1 MNEKNLAPK
10 NIEGTYTLTIE
21 GKTITITDS
30 SGHTKTANCAPDD
43 TFNLGEGVNLAM
55 NCLHDKT
62 IRVGDIVKVTH
73 PGQCYTTYVS
83 WIERNVK
90 SIREAALYRYN
101 ESIEAGGRYRV
112 LYVAK
117 HSAEHSRGLAD
128 RVLCYIQE
136 YGAYSSGIVHS
147 AGAND
152 DYAPCYLI
160 NIEGVE
166 KI

>member
-1 MNEKNLAPK
+1 MNEKNFAPK

-21 GKTITITDS
+21 GKTISITDS

-55 NCLHDKT
+55 SRLHDKT
-62 IRVGDIVKVTH
+62 IRVGDIVRVTR

-101 ESIEAGGRYRV
+101 ESIEADGEYRV
-112 LYVAK
+112 LYM
-117 HSAEHSRGLAD
+117 AEHGRSSDG
-128 RVLCYIQE
+128 VLCYIQE
-136 YGAYSSGIVHS
+136 YNVYPNEKI
-147 AGAND
+147 D
-152 DYAPCYLI
+152 DYMPCYLI
-160 NIEGVE
+160 NIKGVE

>member
-21 GKTITITDS
+21 GKTVSITDS

-55 NCLHDKT
+55 SRLHDKT
-62 IRVGDIVKVTH
+62 IRVGDIVKVTR
-73 PGQCYTTYVS
+73 PGQCYTTYVD

-90 SIREAALYRYN
+90 SIREAILYKYN
-101 ESIEAGGRYRV
+101 ESMEAGGKYRV

-117 HSAEHSRGLAD
+117 HSAKRSRRYGD
-128 RVLCYIQE
+128 RILCYIQE
-136 YGAYSSGIVHS
+136 CNAYGGI
-147 AGAND
+147 D
-152 DYAPCYLI
+152 DCAPCYLI
-160 NIEGVE
+160 NVEGVE

>member
-55 NCLHDKT
+55 NRLHDKT
-62 IRVGDIVKVTH
+62 IRVGDIVKVTC
-73 PGQCYTTYVS
+73 PGKCYSTYIG

-101 ESIEAGGRYRV
+101 ESIEASGKYRV
-112 LYVAK
+112 LYVA
-117 HSAEHSRGLAD
+117 EHGRSSDG
-128 RVLCYIQE
+128 VLCYIQE
-136 YGAYSSGIVHS
+136 CCRGKI
-147 AGAND
+147 D
-152 DYAPCYLI
+152 DRMPCYLI
-160 NIEGVE
+160 NIKGVE

>member
-43 TFNLGEGVNLAM
+43 IFNLGEGVNLAM
-55 NCLHDKT
+55 NRLHDKT
-62 IRVGDIVKVTH
+62 IRVGDIVKVIR
-73 PGQCYTTYVS
+73 PGQCYTTYVG

-101 ESIEAGGRYRV
+101 ESIEAGGSIEFFIWPNMNAFLMVAFCAIFKSTLYIPVETLRTMRRV
-112 LYVAK
+112 
-117 HSAEHSRGLAD
+117 
-128 RVLCYIQE
+128 I
-136 YGAYSSGIVHS
+136 
-147 AGAND
+147 
-152 DYAPCYLI
+152 
-160 NIEGVE
+160 
-166 KI
+166 

>member
-21 GKTITITDS
+21 GKTISITDS

-55 NCLHDKT
+55 NRLHDNT
-62 IRVGDIVKVTH
+62 IRVGDIVKVTR
-73 PGQCYTTYVS
+73 PGQCYTTYVD

-90 SIREAALYRYN
+90 SIREAILYKYN
-101 ESIEAGGRYRV
+101 ESMEAGGKYRV

-117 HSAEHSRGLAD
+117 HGAKCSRRYGD
-128 RVLCYIQE
+128 RILCYIQE
-136 YGAYSSGIVHS
+136 CNAYGGI
-147 AGAND
+147 D
-152 DYAPCYLI
+152 DCAPCYLI
-160 NIEGVE
+160 NVEGVE

>member
-21 GKTITITDS
+21 GKTISITDS

-43 TFNLGEGVNLAM
+43 TFDLGEGVNLAM
-55 NCLHDKT
+55 SRLHDKT
-62 IRVGDIVKVTH
+62 ICVGDIVKVIR
-73 PGQCYTTYVS
+73 PGQCYTTYVG

-101 ESIEAGGRYRV
+101 ESIEADGKYKV
-112 LYVAK
+112 LYM
-117 HSAEHSRGLAD
+117 AEHGRRFDDGI
-128 RVLCYIQE
+128 LCYIQK
-136 YGAYSSGIVHS
+136 YAVYSNGEV
-147 AGAND
+147 D
-152 DYAPCYLI
+152 ELAPCYLI
-160 NIEGVE
+160 NIKGVE

>member
-30 SGHTKTANCAPDD
+30 SGRTKTANCAPDD

-55 NCLHDKT
+55 SRLHDKT
-62 IRVGDIVKVTH
+62 IRVGDIVKVTR
-73 PGQCYTTYVS
+73 PGQCYTTYVG

-90 SIREAALYRYN
+90 SIREAALYRYD
-101 ESIEAGGRYRV
+101 ESIEAGGEYRV
-112 LYVAK
+112 LYMDE
-117 HSAEHSRGLAD
+117 HGRSSADG
-128 RVLCYIQE
+128 VLCYVQKCNVRPDGTI
-136 YGAYSSGIVHS
+136 
-147 AGAND
+147 D
-152 DYAPCYLI
+152 DYMMPCYLI
-160 NIEGVE
+160 NIKGVE

>member
-21 GKTITITDS
+21 GKTVSITDS

-55 NCLHDKT
+55 SRLHDKT
-62 IRVGDIVKVTH
+62 IRVGDIVTVIR
-73 PGQCYTTYVS
+73 PGQCYTTYVG

-101 ESIEAGGRYRV
+101 ESIEAGGEYRV
-112 LYVAK
+112 LYM
-117 HSAEHSRGLAD
+117 AEHGRSSD
-128 RVLCYIQE
+128 DSVLCYVQKYAVYSNGQIDE
-136 YGAYSSGIVHS
+136 YS
-147 AGAND
+147 
-152 DYAPCYLI
+152 PCYLI
-160 NIEGVE
+160 NIKGVE

>member
-21 GKTITITDS
+21 GKTISITDS

-55 NCLHDKT
+55 NRLHDKT
-62 IRVGDIVKVTH
+62 IRVGDIVKVIH
-73 PGQCYTTYVS
+73 PGLCYSTYVG

-90 SIREAALYRYN
+90 SIREAALYKYD
-101 ESIEAGGRYRV
+101 ESIKAGGKYRV
-112 LYVAK
+112 LYVA
-117 HSAEHSRGLAD
+117 EHGIGNGD
-128 RVLCYIQE
+128 TVLCYVQKYTMNYDEEIDE
-136 YGAYSSGIVHS
+136 
-147 AGAND
+147 N
-152 DYAPCYLI
+152 APCYLI
-160 NIEGVE
+160 SIKGVE

>member
-21 GKTITITDS
+21 GKTISITDS
-30 SGHTKTANCAPDD
+30 SGYTKTANCAPDD

-55 NCLHDKT
+55 SRLHDKT
-62 IRVGDIVKVTH
+62 IRVGDIVKVTR
-73 PGQCYTTYVS
+73 PGQCYTTYVG

-101 ESIEAGGRYRV
+101 ESIEAGGEYRV
-112 LYVAK
+112 LYM
-117 HSAEHSRGLAD
+117 AD
-128 RVLCYIQE
+128 HGRSCADGVLCYIQE
-136 YGAYSSGIVHS
+136 HNVYPSGKIE
-147 AGAND
+147 
-152 DYAPCYLI
+152 DYMPCYLI
-160 NIEGVE
+160 NIKGVE

>member
-30 SGHTKTANCAPDD
+30 SGYTKTANCAPDD

-55 NCLHDKT
+55 NRLHDKT
-62 IRVGDIVKVTH
+62 IRVGDIVTVTR
-73 PGQCYTTYVS
+73 PGQCYTTYVE

-101 ESIEAGGRYRV
+101 ESIEAGGAYRV
-112 LYVAK
+112 LYMG
-117 HSAEHSRGLAD
+117 EHGRSSDGD
-128 RVLCYIQE
+128 LCYIQE
-136 YGAYSSGIVHS
+136 YNVYPSGKIEE
-147 AGAND
+147 
-152 DYAPCYLI
+152 YAPCYLI
-160 NIEGVE
+160 NIKGVE

>member
-21 GKTITITDS
+21 SKTISITDS

-43 TFNLGEGVNLAM
+43 MFNLGEGVNLAM
-55 NCLHDKT
+55 NRLHDKT
-62 IRVGDIVKVTH
+62 IRVGDIVTVTR
-73 PGQCYTTYVS
+73 PGRCYTTYVN

-101 ESIEAGGRYRV
+101 ESIEAGGKYRV
-112 LYVAK
+112 LYVAEHK
-117 HSAEHSRGLAD
+117 KGSAD
-128 RVLCYIQE
+128 TVLCYVQKYEVYYNGEIDE
-136 YGAYSSGIVHS
+136 
-147 AGAND
+147 
-152 DYAPCYLI
+152 YAPCYLI
-160 NIEGVE
+160 NIKGVE

>member
-55 NCLHDKT
+55 NRLHDKT
-62 IRVGDIVKVTH
+62 IRVGDIVTVTRS
-73 PGQCYTTYVS
+73 GKCYTTYVD

-101 ESIEAGGRYRV
+101 ESIEAGGEYRV
-112 LYVAK
+112 LYM
-117 HSAEHSRGLAD
+117 AEHGRSSDG
-128 RVLCYIQE
+128 VLCYVQKYNVFSNGKI
-136 YGAYSSGIVHS
+136 
-147 AGAND
+147 D

>member
-21 GKTITITDS
+21 GKTITITDQE
-30 SGHTKTANCAPDD
+30 GHTKTANCAPDD

-55 NCLHDKT
+55 NRLHDKT
-62 IRVGDIVKVTH
+62 IRVGDIVKVTR
-73 PGQCYTTYVS
+73 PGQCYTTYVE

-101 ESIEAGGRYRV
+101 ESIEADGEYRV
-112 LYVAK
+112 LYM
-117 HSAEHSRGLAD
+117 AEHGRSSDG
-128 RVLCYIQE
+128 VLCYIQE
-136 YGAYSSGIVHS
+136 YNVYSSGNV
-147 AGAND
+147 N

-160 NIEGVE
+160 NIKGVE

>member
-21 GKTITITDS
+21 GKTISITDS

-55 NCLHDKT
+55 GRLHDKT
-62 IRVGDIVKVTH
+62 IRVGDIVKVTR

-101 ESIEAGGRYRV
+101 ESIEADGKYRV

-117 HSAEHSRGLAD
+117 HGAKRSRRYGD
-128 RVLCYIQE
+128 RILCYIQE
-136 YGAYSSGIVHS
+136 CNAYGGI
-147 AGAND
+147 D
-152 DYAPCYLI
+152 DCAPCYLI

>member
-55 NCLHDKT
+55 NRLHDKT
-62 IRVGDIVKVTH
+62 IRVGDIVKVVN
-73 PGQCYTTYVS
+73 PGQCYSTYVE
-83 WIERNVK
+83 WIERNVE
-90 SIREAALYRYN
+90 SIREAALYRYD
-101 ESIEAGGRYRV
+101 ESIGAGGEYRV
-112 LYVAK
+112 LYM
-117 HSAEHSRGLAD
+117 AD
-128 RVLCYIQE
+128 HGGVDGTLCYIQE
-136 YGAYSSGIVHS
+136 CYRGKT
-147 AGAND
+147 D

-160 NIEGVE
+160 NIKGVE

>member
-21 GKTITITDS
+21 GKTVSITDS

-43 TFNLGEGVNLAM
+43 AFNLGEGVNLAM
-55 NCLHDKT
+55 NRLHDKT
-62 IRVGDIVKVTH
+62 IRVGDIVKVIR
-73 PGQCYTTYVS
+73 PGYCYSTYVE

-101 ESIEAGGRYRV
+101 GSIEASGEYRV
-112 LYVAK
+112 LYM
-117 HSAEHSRGLAD
+117 AEHGRSSDG
-128 RVLCYIQE
+128 VLCYIQE
-136 YGAYSSGIVHS
+136 YNVYPSGQIEE
-147 AGAND
+147 
-152 DYAPCYLI
+152 YLPCYLI
-160 NIEGVE
+160 NIKGVE

>member
-21 GKTITITDS
+21 GKTISITDS

-55 NCLHDKT
+55 NRLHDKT
-62 IRVGDIVKVTH
+62 ICVGDIVTVIRR
-73 PGQCYTTYVS
+73 GQCYTTYVG

-101 ESIEAGGRYRV
+101 ESIEADGKYKV
-112 LYVAK
+112 LYM
-117 HSAEHSRGLAD
+117 SEHGGYFD
-128 RVLCYIQE
+128 DGVLCYVQKYVVYPNGQIE
-136 YGAYSSGIVHS
+136 
-147 AGAND
+147 

-160 NIEGVE
+160 NIKGVE

>member
-30 SGHTKTANCAPDD
+30 SGRTKTANCAPDD

-55 NCLHDKT
+55 SRLHDKT
-62 IRVGDIVKVTH
+62 IRVGDIVTVTR
-73 PGQCYTTYVS
+73 PGQCYTTYVG

-90 SIREAALYRYN
+90 SIREAALYRYD
-101 ESIEAGGRYRV
+101 ESIDAGGKYRV
-112 LYVAK
+112 LYVA
-117 HSAEHSRGLAD
+117 EHERSSDDG
-128 RVLCYIQE
+128 VLCYVQK
-136 YGAYSSGIVHS
+136 YIVFS
-147 AGAND
+147 NGKID

-160 NIEGVE
+160 NIKGVE

>member
-21 GKTITITDS
+21 GKTVSITDQE
-30 SGHTKTANCAPDD
+30 GHTKTANCAPDD
-43 TFNLGEGVNLAM
+43 TFDLGEGVNLAM
-55 NCLHDKT
+55 NRLHDKT
-62 IRVGDIVKVTH
+62 IRVGDIVKVTR
-73 PGQCYTTYVS
+73 PGQCYTTYVR
-83 WIERNVK
+83 WIEHNVK

-117 HSAEHSRGLAD
+117 HSAEHSSGLAD

-136 YGAYSSGIVHS
+136 YGVYSSGIVHS
-147 AGAND
+147 GAND

>member
-55 NCLHDKT
+55 NRLHDKT
-62 IRVGDIVKVTH
+62 IRVGDIVKVTR
-73 PGQCYTTYVS
+73 PGLCYTTYVE

-90 SIREAALYRYN
+90 SIREAALYKYY
-101 ESIEAGGRYRV
+101 ESIETDGRYRV
-112 LYVAK
+112 LYVA
-117 HSAEHSRGLAD
+117 EHGGIFD
-128 RVLCYIQE
+128 DDVLCYVQK
-136 YGAYSSGIVHS
+136 YVVYPSGNV
-147 AGAND
+147 D
-152 DYAPCYLI
+152 DYASCYLI
-160 NIEGVE
+160 NIKGVE

>member
-21 GKTITITDS
+21 GKTVSITDS

-55 NCLHDKT
+55 SRLHDKT
-62 IRVGDIVKVTH
+62 IRVGDIMKVTR

-90 SIREAALYRYN
+90 SIREAALYRYD
-101 ESIEAGGRYRV
+101 ESIEAGGKYRV
-112 LYVAK
+112 LYVAE
-117 HSAEHSRGLAD
+117 HGEGSAD
-128 RVLCYIQE
+128 TVLCYVQKYELYYNGEINE
-136 YGAYSSGIVHS
+136 
-147 AGAND
+147 N
-152 DYAPCYLI
+152 APCYLI
-160 NIEGVE
+160 NVKGVE

>member
-55 NCLHDKT
+55 SRLHDKT
-62 IRVGDIVKVTH
+62 IRVGDIVTVTR
-73 PGQCYTTYVS
+73 PGQCYTTYVG

-90 SIREAALYRYN
+90 SIREAALYKYN
-101 ESIEAGGRYRV
+101 ESIEAGGEYRV
-112 LYVAK
+112 LYVAE
-117 HSAEHSRGLAD
+117 HGRSSADG
-128 RVLCYIQE
+128 VLCYIQE
-136 YGAYSSGIVHS
+136 YNVYPSGKVE
-147 AGAND
+147 
-152 DYAPCYLI
+152 DYMPCYLI
-160 NIEGVE
+160 NIKGVE

>member
-10 NIEGTYTLTIE
+10 NIEGTYTLTIK
-21 GKTITITDS
+21 GKTISITDS
-30 SGHTKTANCAPDD
+30 SGRTKTANCAPDD

-55 NCLHDKT
+55 NRLHDKT
-62 IRVGDIVKVTH
+62 IRVGDIVKVIR
-73 PGQCYTTYVS
+73 PGQCYTTYVG

-101 ESIEAGGRYRV
+101 ESIEAGGKYRV
-112 LYVAK
+112 LYM
-117 HSAEHSRGLAD
+117 AEHGRSSAD
-128 RVLCYIQE
+128 GVLCYIQE
-136 YGAYSSGIVHS
+136 HNVYPSGKI
-147 AGAND
+147 D
-152 DYAPCYLI
+152 ELAPCYLI